1 MSEPFIGEIRAV
13 GFDFAPRGWA
23 FCAGQLLA
31 ISQYDALFSLLGT
44 RYGGDGRTT
53 FGLPDYRSR
62 SPVGMGDGPGLS
74 RIAPA
79 QKGGVEQVT
88 VLQPNMPAH
97 VHTGSQ
103 LRAVV
108 AIPAVTSS
116 TNVSSAPSVSSILG
130 PVTASGRAAE
140 LYSTDASDVTLQ
152 PFDAHVTGH
161 TDTSGGGL
169 PIEIRNPFLG
179 TNFIIALQGLY
190 PSRS

>member
-1 MSEPFIGEIRAV
+1 MSEPFLGEIRAV

-31 ISQYDALFSLLGT
+31 ISQYSALFSLLGT
-44 RYGGDGRTT
+44 KYGGDGQTS

-62 SPVGMGDGPGLS
+62 SPVGMGHGPGLS
-74 RIAPA
+74 LIT
-79 QKGGVEQVT
+79 QGEKGGAEHVT
-88 VLQPNMPAH
+88 VLQANMPAH
-97 VHTGSQ
+97 THSTSQ
-103 LRAVV
+103 LSAAV

-116 TNVSSAPSVSSILG
+116 TNVSGAPSVSSILG

-140 LYSTDASDVTLQ
+140 LYSTDAADVTLK

-161 TDTSGGGL
+161 TDMSGGGL
-169 PIEIRNPFLG
+169 PIDIRNPFLG
-179 TNFIIALQGLY
+179 TNFIIALQGLF

>member
-1 MSEPFIGEIRAV
+1 MSEPFLGEIRAV

-31 ISQYDALFSLLGT
+31 ISQYSALFSLLGT
-44 RYGGDGRTT
+44 KYGGDGQTS

-62 SPVGMGDGPGLS
+62 SPVGMGHGPGLS
-74 RIAPA
+74 LIT
-79 QKGGVEQVT
+79 QGEKGGAEQVT
-88 VLQPNMPAH
+88 VLQANMPAH
-97 VHTGSQ
+97 THSTSQ
-103 LRAVV
+103 LSAAV

-116 TNVSSAPSVSSILG
+116 TNVSGTPSVSSNLG

-140 LYSTDASDVTLQ
+140 LYSTDAADVTLK

-161 TDTSGGGL
+161 TDMSGGGL
-169 PIEIRNPFLG
+169 PIDIRDPFLG
-179 TNFIIALQGLY
+179 TNFIIALQGLF

>member
-1 MSEPFIGEIRAV
+1 MSEPFVGEIRMA

-31 ISQYDALFSLLGT
+31 ISQYSALFSLLGT
-44 RYGGDGRTT
+44 KYGGDGRTT

-62 SPVGMGDGPGLS
+62 SPVGMGHGPGLS
-74 RIAPA
+74 LIT
-79 QKGGVEQVT
+79 QGEKGGAEHVT
-88 VLQPNMPAH
+88 VLQTNMPAH
-97 VHTGSQ
+97 THSTTQ
-103 LRAVV
+103 LSAAV

-116 TNVSSAPSVSSILG
+116 TNVSGTPSVSSILG

-140 LYSTDASDVTLQ
+140 LYSTDAADVTLK

-161 TDTSGGGL
+161 TDMSGGGL
-169 PIEIRNPFLG
+169 PIDIRNPFLG
-179 TNFIIALQGLY
+179 TNFIIALQGLF